1 MGVDVDAC
9 FEYGYKVNFNDIPD
23 GERRIER
30 GFDDC
35 SDNDDG
41 YSVTICGDEFWCE
54 QLVSGDNAY
63 GGYDE
68 QDWYIGV
75 GLPSD
80 STIEELFD
88 ACRESRDTVEV
99 MYEMVM
105 RKPPTEEPRVH
116 VYARWW

>member
-1 MGVDVDAC
+1 MGVDVNAL
-9 FEYGYKVNFNDIPD
+9 FMYGYKVNFNDIPD
-23 GERRIER
+23 GKRRLDAE
-30 GFDDC
+30 FDDC
-35 SDNDDG
+35 FDE
-41 YSVTICGDEFWCE
+41 YKTEICGQTVFRDE
-54 QLVSGDNAY
+54 LAVGDNAY